1 MKHLYIL
8 VCSLVCSYSYTQ
20 QSVNSS
26 GGDIISSAQGTISFS
41 IGQVSTNYIENGDA
55 INEGVQQPYE
65 IFHVLSVNKPEAQA
79 LWEIFPNPTDGIIY
93 LKSPD
98 IIDAEIEI
106 FDESGRLILNE
117 QLKSIQQSQID
128 LTSYARGVYTIK
140 INANF
145 SAQAIRI
152 IKN

>member
-1 MKHLYIL
+1 MKHLYVSICL
-8 VCSLVCSYSYTQ
+8 LISSYSYTQ

-26 GGDIISSAQGTISFS
+26 GGDIISFAQGTISFS
-41 IGQVSTNYIENGDA
+41 IGQTATNYIENGET

-65 IFHVLSVNKPEAQA
+65 IFHVLSVINPDNQIF
-79 LWEIFPNPTDGIIY
+79 WNIFPNPTEGVIY
-93 LKSPD
+93 LKSKD
-98 IIDAEIEI
+98 IIDADIEI

-117 QLKSIQQSQID
+117 QLKGIQQSQID

-140 INANF
+140 INGN
-145 SAQAIRI
+145 SSTQAIRI